1 MMAYMI
7 IFVGGTIIAGSALG
21 LFLVTKVPKFWIRKT
36 R

>member
-7 IFVGGTIIAGSALG
+7 IFAGGSIIAGIALG

>member
-7 IFVGGTIIAGSALG
+7 IFVGGTIITGFALG
-21 LFLVTKVPKFWIRKT
+21 VFLVTKLPKFWIKKT